1 MYDKHFA
8 MLETFSASLFM
19 SFVLSHADYARPTPP
34 RKSGF
39 HRYQFM
45 LFEQPPQARVTL
57 TEQEKSLRGNASTTQ
72 LAAAVS
78 SIMHQQ

>member
-1 MYDKHFA
+1 
-8 MLETFSASLFM
+8 M
-19 SFVLSHADYARPTPP
+19 SFVLSLADYARPTPP
-34 RKSGF
+34 RNSGF

>member
-1 MYDKHFA
+1 MF
-8 MLETFSASLFM
+8 ETFRASLFM

-57 TEQEKSLRGNASTTQ
+57 TEQEKSVRGKCLHNTVGRCSVIYHAPTM
-72 LAAAVS
+72 
-78 SIMHQQ
+78 IR